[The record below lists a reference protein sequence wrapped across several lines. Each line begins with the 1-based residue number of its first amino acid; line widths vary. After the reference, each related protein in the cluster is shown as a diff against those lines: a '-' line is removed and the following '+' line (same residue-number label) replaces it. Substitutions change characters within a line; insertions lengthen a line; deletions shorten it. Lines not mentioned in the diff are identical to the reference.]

1 MPRGCPDH
9 EGEEELSMMSKPRIS
24 TIILTYRRDDALA
37 DTIARLHHHLEGRTD
52 HEIILVDNNADGT
65 DRDHMLGGLAGK
77 SVTLGENLGVTGGR
91 NAGIEA
97 ALGDIL
103 VFLDDDSLVEGE
115 VGLYDRLA
123 SRFDEDPQLA
133 AIAFRSWL
141 REKDVSDPTEFPHT
155 DKSFPRDMVFETFRF
170 IGAGHAIRKS
180 ALDEVGLYPESFFY
194 GMEEF
199 ELSFRLMKA
208 GYRIVYDPS
217 FTVTH
222 MKADNGRLVRKDVI
236 ERMYANKLFIAWR
249 HLPLKEALLCAGAW
263 AVKTMIDSRDPRSVL
278 RAFLA
283 FTKNARREKAKRQ
296 PSRAV
301 VNRIHHLGGT
311 AWR

>member
-1 MPRGCPDH
+1 
-9 EGEEELSMMSKPRIS
+9 MSKPRIS
-24 TIILTYRRDDALA
+24 TIILTYRRDDALV
-37 DTIARLHHHLEGRTD
+37 DTIGRLRPHLEGRAD
-52 HEIILVDNNADGT
+52 HEIILVDNNADGV
-65 DRDHMLGGLAGK
+65 DRAGMLGWLPGK
-77 SVTLGENLGVTGGR
+77 CVILGGNLGVTGGR
-91 NAGIEA
+91 NAGIRASSGE
-97 ALGDIL
+97 IL

-123 SRFDEDPQLA
+123 ARFDENPRLA

-141 REKDVSDPTEFPHT
+141 REKDVSDPAEFPHT
-155 DKSFPRDMVFETFRF
+155 DKSLSRDQEFETFRF
-170 IGAGHAIRKS
+170 IGAGHALRKS

-222 MKADNGRLVRKDVI
+222 MKADNGRLVRRDVI

-263 AVKTMIDSRDPRSVL
+263 AVKTLLDSRDPRSIL
-278 RAFLA
+278 RSVAA
-283 FTKNARREKAKRQ
+283 FTKNARSERAERQ
-296 PSRAV
+296 PSLAV
-301 VNRIHHLGGT
+301 VNRIRELGGT

>member
-1 MPRGCPDH
+1 M
-9 EGEEELSMMSKPRIS
+9 SSKPRIS
-24 TIILTYRRDDALA
+24 TIILTYRRDDALV
-37 DTIARLHHHLEGRTD
+37 DTIARLRPHLEGRED
-52 HEIILVDNNADGT
+52 HEIILVDNNADGA
-65 DRDHMLGGLAGK
+65 DRAGMLGGLHGK
-77 SVTLGENLGVTGGR
+77 CVVLGGNLGVTGGR
-91 NAGIEA
+91 NAGILA
-97 ALGDIL
+97 ASGDIL
-103 VFLDDDSLVEGE
+103 VFVDDDSLVEGE

-123 SRFDEDPQLA
+123 VRFDEDPRLA

-141 REKDVSDPTEFPHT
+141 REKDISDPTEFPHT
-155 DKSFPRDMVFETFRF
+155 DKTLSRDSEFETFRF
-170 IGAGHAIRKS
+170 IGAGHALRKT
-180 ALDEVGLYPESFFY
+180 ALDETGLYPESFFY

-222 MKADNGRLVRKDVI
+222 MKTDNGRLVRKEVI

-263 AVKTMIDSRDPRSVL
+263 AVKTLVDSRDPRSVL
-278 RAFLA
+278 RAFSA

-301 VNRIHHLGGT
+301 VNRIRDLGGT

>member
-1 MPRGCPDH
+1 MT
-9 EGEEELSMMSKPRIS
+9 SKPRIS
-24 TIILTYRRDDALA
+24 TIILTYRRDDALV
-37 DTIARLHHHLEGRTD
+37 DTIARLRPHLEGRAD

-65 DRDHMLGGLAGK
+65 DRAHMLSGLPGKCVVLGG
-77 SVTLGENLGVTGGR
+77 NLGVTGGR
-91 NAGIEA
+91 NAGIRA
-97 ALGDIL
+97 SSGDIL

-123 SRFDEDPQLA
+123 ARFDEDPRLA
-133 AIAFRSWL
+133 AVAFRSWL
-141 REKDVSDPTEFPHT
+141 REKDVSDPAEFPHT
-155 DKSFPRDMVFETFRF
+155 DKSFSRNQEFETFRF
-170 IGAGHAIRKS
+170 IGAGHALRKS
-180 ALDEVGLYPESFFY
+180 ALDETGLYPESFFY

-222 MKADNGRLVRKDVI
+222 MKADNGRLVRRDVI

-249 HLPLKEALLCAGAW
+249 HLPIKEALLCAGAW
-263 AVKTMIDSRDPRSVL
+263 AIKTLLDSRDPRSIL
-278 RAFLA
+278 RSVAA

-301 VNRIHHLGGT
+301 VNRIRELGGT